1 MPGSAKRKGSPTSAP
16 ATPPVKASKADASN
30 EEVPEAASPSGGTLL
45 GASDAAAAKRTIPAA
60 IAAMAHAAC
69 KHSGYRVGACILSES
84 GKAYS
89 GCNVESDSYG
99 LTVCAE
105 RVALFKALS
114 EGERSFTHLSCA
126 TANGGIAC
134 GACRQM
140 LSEYCPQTMETLFV
154 NAAGEVTRRTTV
166 GEMLPDPF
174 VL

>member
-16 ATPPVKASKADASN
+16 ATPPVKASKADASK

-69 KHSGYRVGACILSES
+69 KHSGYRVGACLLSES

-99 LTVCAE
+99 
-105 RVALFKALS
+105 
-114 EGERSFTHLSCA
+114 
-126 TANGGIAC
+126 
-134 GACRQM
+134 
-140 LSEYCPQTMETLFV
+140 
-154 NAAGEVTRRTTV
+154 AA
-166 GEMLPDPF
+166 
-174 VL
+174 

>member
-16 ATPPVKASKADASN
+16 ATPPVKAAKADGAK
-30 EEVPEAASPSGGTLL
+30 EEVPEASSPSGGTLL
-45 GASDAAAAKRTIPAA
+45 GASDAAAAARTVPAA

-69 KHSGYRVGACILSES
+69 KHSGYRVGACLLSES

-89 GCNVESDSYG
+89 GCNVESESYG

>member
-1 MPGSAKRKGSPTSAP
+1 
-16 ATPPVKASKADASN
+16 
-30 EEVPEAASPSGGTLL
+30 
-45 GASDAAAAKRTIPAA
+45 
-60 IAAMAHAAC
+60 MAHAAC
-69 KHSGYRVGACILSES
+69 KHSGYRVGACLLSES